1 MLHSMSLSCIA
12 CPKLWSVQFQGDMMT
27 LQVTSRARA
36 LKALGDQRTNER
48 VNRGDQ
54 VPGVTHVMV
63 EWGVDEYHLV
73 ETVTE
78 RLRSVSDAVR

>member
-1 MLHSMSLSCIA
+1 M
-12 CPKLWSVQFQGDMMT
+12 
-27 LQVTSRARA
+27 TSRARA

-54 VPGVTHVMV
+54 VLGVTHVMV

-78 RLRSVSDAVR
+78 RLRAVNDAVR